1 MSRLLPPLLTTLASR
16 ATQTNTPVR
25 LLLLASKAD
34 LLIRPSPTSTCPSL
48 PAATRQTA
56 IDRIQSILT
65 REMDRLK
72 QTRASTGG
80 RIEGISSVAS
90 TSKSW
95 TRFLGLGGASK
106 AIEGEGEV
114 EEDEGLVWG
123 GKGGFRWEDIEGVE
137 IAWGAAALGPAK
149 KPVNETEEVGEG
161 LKELREWIWDI

>member
-1 MSRLLPPLLTTLASR
+1 MQRLLPPLLTTLATR
-16 ATQTNTPVR
+16 ASNNNTPAR
-25 LLLLASKAD
+25 LLILATKVD
-34 LLIRPSPTSTCPSL
+34 LLIRPTPTVSCPSI

-90 TSKSW
+90 SSKSW
-95 TRFLGLGGASK
+95 TRFFGFGSSGPADGGD
-106 AIEGEGEV
+106 GEV

-123 GKGGFRWEDIEGVE
+123 GKGGFRWQDIEGVE
-137 IAWGAAALGPAK
+137 VSWGAAALGPAGK
-149 KPVNETEEVGEG
+149 AVKADVKTEDGINEV
-161 LKELREWIWDI
+161 REWLLDL